1 MATTTTPPLNPPHS
15 KYYDGTDVW
24 ARQYVLR
31 HTTVKG
37 IQLFSLVYP
46 PLLLAGMAWKRSFS
60 VGRFM
65 RNSALVGLGGGAAFG
80 ALAGWGRLRSVEEEG
95 VRDRAERLRANWGQ
109 NTVDDY
115 SLVGGFLGS
124 LITTTVFLRRASPLW
139 LVPGGAS
146 LGVAGGILAHV
157 VHNWEYVRGSGDLKH
172 NPMVEEA
179 RMAIQEVKEG
189 AKKE

>member
-1 MATTTTPPLNPPHS
+1 
-15 KYYDGTDVW
+15 TDVW

-109 NTVDDY
+109 VC
-115 SLVGGFLGS
+115 LLF
-124 LITTTVFLRRASPLW
+124 AC
-139 LVPGGAS
+139 
-146 LGVAGGILAHV
+146 
-157 VHNWEYVRGSGDLKH
+157 DLFFGL
-172 NPMVEEA
+172 MIAREECF
-179 RMAIQEVKEG
+179 ECFG
-189 AKKE
+189 